1 MLSKKLKPI
10 QPIKAYLADGATL
23 EDLDTLKY
31 YDIKAMTQFKSSTR
45 NILPEM
51 ATYIKQIQ
59 KTAETLEN
67 QYNYTGSR
75 PDINSISR
83 IYKKLFRDFPLIKE
97 RGNVSLDNVNVTQYI
112 NIDVYKVQVL
122 KITTTFPINGER
134 NLTVLFRYK
143 NAYLQN
149 EMLFKDI
156 PDGINPGDHILLFGN
171 WYLTS
176 NNNLAFSCLGIAKCS
191 SYTENAILSEY
202 TGISIVSKPQFLE
215 LDAFQRFL
223 KTDICRLPTYRLA
236 LKEPYWGSKLGYD
249 EIFERYPDLSKI
261 KNYETYN
268 ITLSDII
275 GDDYV
280 NKTI

>member
-10 QPIKAYLADGATL
+10 QPIKAYLANGATL

-31 YDIKAMTQFKSSTR
+31 YDIKTMTQFKSSTR
-45 NILPEM
+45 NILSEM

-75 PDINSISR
+75 PDVNSISR

-97 RGNVSLDNVNVTQYI
+97 RGNVSLDNVNITQYI

-122 KITTTFPINGER
+122 KITTSFPINGER

-280 NKTI
+280 NKTV